1 MSTRTQ
7 AQPHSGAATNQ
18 KSVQIAQGNGG
29 LLTRELIESL
39 FLSAADKQLD
49 TRHDSATVAC
59 EWPYLCMTTD
69 SFVVTPAIFPGGN
82 VGSLSVYG
90 TVNDLAVVGATPK
103 YISTA
108 FILEEGF
115 PLETLETIVNG
126 LYKAASETGVSVITG
141 DTKVV
146 PKNAGGGVY
155 ITSTGIGYAESS
167 PIWDSSLIRE
177 GDVILVSGTI
187 GDHGATVM
195 LAREE
200 FGLGAELKSD
210 CASVLPL
217 VALVKDL
224 EGVRFLR
231 DPTRGG
237 LSVLLHDIVQETGF
251 DIQLDESK
259 IPIRP
264 EVESVC
270 DILGLDPHVL
280 ACEGRLVAVVSPEI
294 SDEVLNKWRN
304 LDCGRG
310 AENIGM
316 VKKSGGSKGRVLI
329 STSIGGCR
337 MMNQLEE
344 EPLPRIC

>member
-155 ITSTGIGYAESS
+155 ITSTGIGYAENS
-167 PIWDSSLIRE
+167 PIWDTSLIRE

-200 FGLGAELKSD
+200 FGF
-210 CASVLPL
+210 V
-217 VALVKDL
+217 
-224 EGVRFLR
+224 
-231 DPTRGG
+231 
-237 LSVLLHDIVQETGF
+237 I
-251 DIQLDESK
+251 
-259 IPIRP
+259 
-264 EVESVC
+264 
-270 DILGLDPHVL
+270 
-280 ACEGRLVAVVSPEI
+280 
-294 SDEVLNKWRN
+294 
-304 LDCGRG
+304 
-310 AENIGM
+310 
-316 VKKSGGSKGRVLI
+316 
-329 STSIGGCR
+329 
-337 MMNQLEE
+337 
-344 EPLPRIC
+344 